1 MNETAGKR
9 VVAIVQARMGSTRL
23 PGKVLKEVLGK
34 TLLEIE
40 LERIKRAELLDAIV
54 VATTEK
60 PTDRSIEEVCKLL
73 EIPVFRGAEDDVLDR
88 FYRAAKEQQAEVIVR
103 LTADCPLIDPA
114 IIDQVVTFYINN
126 LPEYDYVSN
135 TEARTFPRGM
145 DVEVFSMEALEEAW
159 QKAKKPEEREHVTP
173 YIYRNRK
180 LFDIGIVMRGTNEAK
195 RRWTVD
201 TPEDLELITKILEAL
216 YPEKPKFTIDDIFEV
231 LEENPEWEKIN
242 EEVKQKK
249 LDDPV

>member
-9 VVAIVQARMGSTRL
+9 VVAIVQARMDSTRL

-73 EIPVFRGAEDDVLDR
+73 DIPVFRGAEDDVLDR
-88 FYRAAKEQQAEVIVR
+88 FYQAAKEQQAEVVVR

-159 QKAKKPEEREHVTP
+159 QQSKKPEEREHVTP

-201 TPEDLELITKILEAL
+201 TPEDLELITKILETL
-216 YPEKPKFTIDDIFEV
+216 YPEKPKFTIDDIFAV

-242 EEVKQKK
+242 GEVKQKK